1 MGANRVSSI
10 SQADTLGKMGEFWDT
25 HDFTDFDNLETP
37 DVEFQ
42 IACAVPIELD
52 LLSAVEHQA
61 RLRGVQV
68 ETLINLWLQQKLAEQ
83 SSRQSSAPAPVPAK
97 GSQPT
102 RRRHAPRARGETP
115 IWCCW
120 TSGCRIPMASRCCV
134 NGRVARPRW
143 IVQS

>member
-1 MGANRVSSI
+1 MGANKVSSI
-10 SQADTLGKMGEFWDT
+10 SQADTLKNMGEFWDT
-25 HDFTDFDNLETP
+25 HDFTDFDNQETP

-83 SSRQSSAPAPVPAK
+83 SSKQSRAPAPASSK
-97 GSQPT
+97 SMQPT
-102 RRRHAPRARGETP
+102 LRKTRRG
-115 IWCCW
+115 
-120 TSGCRIPMASRCCV
+120 
-134 NGRVARPRW
+134 
-143 IVQS
+143 

>member
-1 MGANRVSSI
+1 MGADKVSSI
-10 SQADTLGKMGEFWDT
+10 SHADILEKMGEFWDT
-25 HDFTDFDNLETP
+25 HDFTDFDNLKTP

-83 SSRQSSAPAPVPAK
+83 SSKQSHTPDQ
-97 GSQPT
+97 GLQPT
-102 RRRHAPRARGETP
+102 RRKTRRG
-115 IWCCW
+115 
-120 TSGCRIPMASRCCV
+120 
-134 NGRVARPRW
+134 
-143 IVQS
+143 